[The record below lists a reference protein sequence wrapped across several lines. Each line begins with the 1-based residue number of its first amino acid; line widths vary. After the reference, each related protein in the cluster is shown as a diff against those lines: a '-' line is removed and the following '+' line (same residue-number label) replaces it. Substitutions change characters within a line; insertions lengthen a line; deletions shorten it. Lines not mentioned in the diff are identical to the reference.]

1 MLKEV
6 SSPPSALAATL
17 LLPPAASSAAA
28 EFASGAITPAVVSFV
43 NDATVPFNVSFIW
56 AVLTNPLDPEQ
67 RPIYNFSVAFA
78 DEIVAVDT
86 ESSFEYRLAMPPLPE
101 DLDARLSI
109 FIQYTDASKPA
120 AKRPHVHIAYNGTA
134 TFKSAPESPF
144 QLKQYLPYVLG
155 SGLALALLLLVRE
168 AVAGSAPISGSKRAA
183 GAAAA
188 PAGKATSAADDDA
201 AFDIDAR
208 KQLRKRSAAGTP
220 KKGEAA
226 AAAQ

>member
-1 MLKEV
+1 M
-6 SSPPSALAATL
+6 
-17 LLPPAASSAAA
+17 
-28 EFASGAITPAVVSFV
+28 VSFV

-109 FIQYTDASKPA
+109 FIQYADATKA
-120 AKRPHVHIAYNGTA
+120 TVKRPHVHIAYNGTA
-134 TFKSAPESPF
+134 TFKAAPESPF
-144 QLKQYLPYVLG
+144 QLKQYLPYLLG
-155 SGLALALLLLVRE
+155 SGLALALLMLVRE
-168 AVAGSAPISGSKRAA
+168 AVSGSAPISGSKRAA
-183 GAAAA
+183 A
-188 PAGKATSAADDDA
+188 PSAGSTGSSAADDDA

-208 KQLRKRSAAGTP
+208 KRASLRKRSSAGTP